1 MSMGT
6 GAKPLERKPN
16 GLSVVLETP
25 CGTAGASLT
34 LEPWKCSTSKRLASR
49 WRWQHWRLELVGSR
63 RYLGSFFAGASVPEV
78 DISGYNRTP
87 NERMRDPPYDWI

>member
-1 MSMGT
+1 MGT

-16 GLSVVLETP
+16 GLSVVLGPHVERP
-25 CGTAGASLT
+25 GRDPYSGAMEMLH
-34 LEPWKCSTSKRLASR
+34 LKGLASR

-63 RYLGSFFAGASVPEV
+63 RYLNGSFAGASVPRV

-87 NERMRDPPYDWI
+87 MNECDDPPYDWI